1 MAEVSDY
8 PCSSSSEDD
17 EYSDP
22 LEVAASAG
30 ARLSTQEKAS
40 ISRKRKV
47 QTNPAKKKRNVR
59 GSVDHN
65 MSMWDRVNEFK
76 DQCLTTV
83 LGNLRYDACR
93 ETLSKIKSSVKKHVS
108 SIKHIKALENIR
120 KSKKIK
126 ISGIFLQKQT
136 EEQKDPHYLNTWG
149 SIDMSLW
156 KLYWRQVFPF

>member
-1 MAEVSDY
+1 M
-8 PCSSSSEDD
+8 
-17 EYSDP
+17 
-22 LEVAASAG
+22 
-30 ARLSTQEKAS
+30 
-40 ISRKRKV
+40 
-47 QTNPAKKKRNVR
+47 R

-108 SIKHIKALENIR
+108 SIKHIKVLENIR

-126 ISGIFLQKQT
+126 ISGILQKQT
-136 EEQKDPHYLNTWG
+136 EEQKDPHYLNT
-149 SIDMSLW
+149 
-156 KLYWRQVFPF
+156 